1 MLNDRVD
8 ISELFL
14 KRPLNTYEISV
25 LFILVFPHFEEY
37 CYVFPEGVPVAQWVK
52 HWPADLAD
60 PESSET

>member
-8 ISELFL
+8 LSELFL
-14 KRPLNTYEISV
+14 KGLLNTYEISV

-37 CYVFPEGVPVAQWVK
+37 CYVSSEGVPVAQWVK

-60 PESSET
+60 AKSSET